1 LLNRSL
7 KVFTKKKNG
16 LMTEQFIIHLARE
29 AFFTAFLVSAPILI
43 ASAIVGLIIS
53 IFQSATSINEMT
65 LTFVPKLI
73 VIAIVLVIALPW
85 IIDVFVSFTREIF
98 NQIPNITR

>member
-1 LLNRSL
+1 
-7 KVFTKKKNG
+7 
-16 LMTEQFIIHLARE
+16 MTEQFIIHLARE
-29 AFFTAFLVSAPILI
+29 TFFTALLISAPILL

-73 VIAIVLVIALPW
+73 VIAIITVIALPW
-85 IIDVFVSFTREIF
+85 IIDVLVSFAKGLF
-98 NQIPNITR
+98 MQIPNIAR

>member
-1 LLNRSL
+1 
-7 KVFTKKKNG
+7 
-16 LMTEQFIIHLARE
+16 MTEQFIIHLARE
-29 AFFTAFLVSAPILI
+29 AFFTALLISAPVLI

-73 VIAIVLVIALPW
+73 VIAVVTVIALPW
-85 IIDVFVSFTREIF
+85 IIDVIVSFTRELF
-98 NQIPNITR
+98 NQIPNIAK

>member
-1 LLNRSL
+1 MLSNFNR
-7 KVFTKKKNG
+7 
-16 LMTEQFIIHLARE
+16 IHLARE
-29 AFFTAFLVSAPILI
+29 TFFTALLVSAPVLI

-73 VIAIVLVIALPW
+73 VIAIVTVIALPW
-85 IIDVFVSFTREIF
+85 IIDVLVSFTKELF
-98 NQIPNITR
+98 NQIPNIAK

>member
-1 LLNRSL
+1 
-7 KVFTKKKNG
+7 
-16 LMTEQFIIHLARE
+16 MTEQFIIHLARE
-29 AFFTAFLVSAPILI
+29 TFFTALLVSAPVLI

-73 VIAIVLVIALPW
+73 VIAIVTVIALPW
-85 IIDVFVSFTREIF
+85 IIDVLVSFTKELF
-98 NQIPNITR
+98 NQIPNIAK